1 MQKTSKI
8 AIENW
13 DAEHKVVLK
22 LLLGFI
28 IFAAAITVMIKN
40 LIPVMFFD
48 TLDPIGIMTFFFAIL
63 WLVIWVMV
71 ALLGFWICKVNIGK
85 IAHWFF
91 ED

>member
-1 MQKTSKI
+1 MQKVSKL

-13 DAEHKVVLK
+13 QTEQKVVLK
-22 LLLGFI
+22 LFIGFI
-28 IFAAAITVMIKN
+28 MLSAAIMIMIKD
-40 LIPVMFFD
+40 LVPVTFFD
-48 TLDPIGIMTFFFAIL
+48 TLEPLGIMTFFFGIL
-63 WLVIWVMV
+63 WLVIWVMI